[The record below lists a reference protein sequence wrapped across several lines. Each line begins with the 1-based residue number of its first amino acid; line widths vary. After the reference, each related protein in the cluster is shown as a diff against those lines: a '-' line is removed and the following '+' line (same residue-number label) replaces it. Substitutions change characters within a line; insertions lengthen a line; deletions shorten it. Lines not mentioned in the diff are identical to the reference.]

1 MRKID
6 YGKIKWNA
14 STNWEFCGSKEN
26 LKEVLDRYYRA
37 CGIKFSVEEFG
48 YMRPN
53 QGLAYDKGD
62 VVAYYVDGNFSTLA
76 VVDIPLSDNGYFY
89 IRLPD
94 GRQVQ
99 VHPTEIAAKVK
110 IADIPDE
117 LMALAR
123 AEAGKPLD
131 LSKCPLKEAGACMKG
146 GEA

>member
-6 YGKIKWNA
+6 YSRIKWDA
-14 STNWEFCGSKEN
+14 TTNWEFCGSKEN
-26 LKEVLDRYYRA
+26 LKEIWNRA
-37 CGIKFSVEEFG
+37 SECRGVRTSIEEFG
-48 YMRPN
+48 YCKPSP
-53 QGLAYDKGD
+53 GLAFEKGD
-62 VVAYYVDGNFSTLA
+62 VVVYVNGKFTSFA
-76 VVDIPLSDNGYFY
+76 VVDIPLSDDGYFY
-89 IRLPD
+89 IRIPD
-94 GRQVQ
+94 GHQLQ
-99 VHPTEIAAKVK
+99 VHPRELSVMVK

>member
-14 STNWEFCGSKEN
+14 TTNWEFCGSKEN
-26 LKEVLDRYYRA
+26 LKEVWDRASECR
-37 CGIKFSVEEFG
+37 GVRTSIEEFG
-48 YMRPN
+48 YGKPSP
-53 QGLAYDKGD
+53 GLAFEKGD
-62 VVAYYVDGNFSTLA
+62 VVVYVGDEVTSFA
-76 VVDIPLSDNGYFY
+76 VVDIPLSDSGYFY
-89 IRLPD
+89 IRIPD
-94 GRQVQ
+94 GHQVQ
-99 VHPTEIAAKVK
+99 VHPRELAVKVK

-131 LSKCPLKEAGACMKG
+131 LSKCPLKKAGACMKG

>member
-6 YGKIKWNA
+6 YSRIKWGA
-14 STNWEFCGSKEN
+14 ATNWEFCGSKEN
-26 LKEVLDRYYRA
+26 LKEVWDRASECR
-37 CGIKFSVEEFG
+37 GVRTSIEEFG
-48 YMRPN
+48 YSKPN
-53 QGLAYDKGD
+53 PGLAFGKGD
-62 VVAYYVDGNFSTLA
+62 VVVYVDDEITSFA

-94 GRQVQ
+94 GHQVQ
-99 VHPTEIAAKVK
+99 VHPRELAVKVK

-131 LSKCPLKEAGACMKG
+131 LSKCPLKRAGACMKG
-146 GEA
+146 SEA